1 MTNSHSE
8 KVSSAPLSVDIVG
21 QIEDLDPEVLSDLV
35 GGGVISGFCK
45 SFIRTF
51 SREFLN
57 YIGAVAY

>member
-8 KVSSAPLSVDIVG
+8 KVSSAPLRVDIVG

-35 GGGVISGFCK
+35 GGGAISGFAK
-45 SFIRTF
+45 SFGRSF
-51 SREFLN
+51 SKEFLN